1 MSLILTNTQQWC
13 KNYEAASAKDKHLL
27 MVEALENAIP
37 PRAIEECDLGMLLV
51 ELVDEIDSNNLI
63 SDALALIEKVQHQ
76 QPDLY
81 AREFQYLDSLRVK
94 YYLFSK
100 QPELL
105 RSCLAQFKNDPVS
118 GIDRMMSSVIEY
130 LRFYG
135 ATREIVDL
143 CKSTYQP
150 IKNSRE
156 VLPGT
161 EDELAGVI
169 LIDLMETVYR
179 ELQQGGAVD
188 WDAFGDAAKQY
199 VTEEPQLWIAEVR
212 RNLTKEIEINQQFFT
227 DFKSEQKRDDNLRAL
242 SLAFS
247 IYMAA
252 QKQVSFI
259 TSQRI
264 WGSVFEFLSAR
275 ELPRN
280 ELGYPDRFFTFSEE
294 TLDKHIAQLIGGL
307 LSDGQV
313 EAAAVL
319 WGIPYVYD
327 FLLNKQVIGQAIHQE
342 VIAVTS
348 VLKPK
353 MIEVFERYL
362 WQLDFVHRWLPPDSV
377 VEADFTAEAA
387 LFASSIE
394 KVTPLATEPGKGNLE
409 SFYNQFKDFNS
420 DITDNKEAPFLPNPR
435 LFEPPDIK
443 PEKPPK
449 KRKSPLMQAAD
460 LFDRNT
466 SSKGK
471 QKKKKK

>member
-13 KNYEAASAKDKHLL
+13 DNYEAASAKDKHLL
-27 MVEALENAIP
+27 MVEALENPIP
-37 PRAIEECDLGMLLV
+37 SRVIQECDLGMLLI
-51 ELVDEIDSNNLI
+51 ELVDELGSNNLI
-63 SDALALIEKVQHQ
+63 LDALALMEKVQQQ
-76 QPDLY
+76 QPELY
-81 AREFQYLDSLRVK
+81 AQEFQYLDTLRVK
-94 YYLFSK
+94 YYLFSN

-105 RSCLAQFKNDPVS
+105 SYCLAQFKNDPIS
-118 GIDRMMSSVIEY
+118 SIDQMMSSLVEY

-161 EDELAGVI
+161 EDELASVI
-169 LIDLMETVYR
+169 LIDLMEKVYR
-179 ELQQGGAVD
+179 QLQQGETVD

-199 VTEEPQLWIAEVR
+199 VTESQLWIAEVR
-212 RNLTKEIEINQQFFT
+212 RNLTKEIEVNQQFFA
-227 DFKSEQKRDDNLRAL
+227 DFKKEQKRDDNLRAL

-247 IYMAA
+247 IYMAE
-252 QKQVSFI
+252 QKQVNFI

-264 WGSVFEFLSAR
+264 WGAIFEFLSSR
-275 ELPRN
+275 ELPRTQ
-280 ELGYPDRFFTFSEE
+280 LSYPDHFFTFSEE
-294 TLDKHIAQLIGGL
+294 KLDEHIAKLIGGL
-307 LSDGQV
+307 LSDGQA
-313 EAAAVL
+313 EAAVVL

-327 FLLNKQVIGQAIHQE
+327 FLLNKQVIGQAVHQQA
-342 VIAVTS
+342 IAVTN

-353 MIEVFERYL
+353 MIEFFDKYL

-377 VEADFTAEAA
+377 SEADFTAEAT

-394 KVTPLATEPGKGNLE
+394 KVTPLASEPGKGNLE
-409 SFYNQFKDFNS
+409 SFYNQFKDFDL
-420 DITDNKEAPFLPNPR
+420 DITDEEEAPFSSNPR
-435 LFEPPDIK
+435 LFEPPEVK

-460 LFDRNT
+460 LFDRNN

-471 QKKKKK
+471 QKKKR

>member
-13 KNYEAASAKDKHLL
+13 LDYEAASAKDKHLL
-27 MVEALENAIP
+27 MVEALNNPIP
-37 PRAIEECDLGMLLV
+37 SKAIEECDLGMLLV
-51 ELVDEIDSNNLI
+51 ELVDEMVSNNLI
-63 SDALALIEKVQHQ
+63 SDALALMEKVQRQ
-76 QPDLY
+76 QPELY

-94 YYLFSK
+94 YYLFSN

-105 RSCLAQFKNDPVS
+105 SDCLAQFKNDPIS
-118 GIDRMMSSVIEY
+118 SIDQMMSSVVEY

-150 IKNSRE
+150 IKNSQE

-161 EDELAGVI
+161 EDELASVI
-169 LIDLMETVYR
+169 LIDLMEKVYWQ
-179 ELQQGGAVD
+179 LQQSESVD
-188 WDAFGDAAKQY
+188 WDAFGDVAKQY

-212 RNLTKEIEINQQFFT
+212 RNLTKEIEVNQQFFN
-227 DFKSEQKRDDNLRAL
+227 DFKKEQKRDDNLRAL

-247 IYMAA
+247 RYMAV

-264 WGSVFEFLSAR
+264 WGSVFEFLSTR
-275 ELPRN
+275 ELPHN
-280 ELGYPDRFFTFSEE
+280 ELSYPDRFFTFSEE
-294 TLDKHIAQLIGGL
+294 TLDKHIAQLVGGL

-327 FLLNKQVIGQAIHQE
+327 FLLNKQVIGQAVHQQG
-342 VIAVTS
+342 IAVTN

-353 MIEVFERYL
+353 MIESFDKYL

-377 VEADFTAEAA
+377 AEADFTAEAA
-387 LFASSIE
+387 LFSSSIE

-409 SFYNQFKDFNS
+409 SFYNQFKDFDLNIPHEQES
-420 DITDNKEAPFLPNPR
+420 PFLPNPR
-435 LFEPPDIK
+435 LFEPPEIK

-460 LFDRNT
+460 LFDRNN

-471 QKKKKK
+471 QKKKKR